1 MFIYLHPI
9 SSGNKMNYLLLL
21 LTALL
26 AFAYGMLFAFWLI
39 FARTASRL
47 ASLLTRVT
55 GKDVTLEEVYQT
67 LKNIIDKAYEE
78 MRREENENSKNNK

>member
-1 MFIYLHPI
+1 MFIYTPHI
-9 SSGNKMNYLLLL
+9 SVSKMNYLLLF

-47 ASLLTRVT
+47 ASLLSSVT
-55 GKDVTLEEVYQT
+55 GKEVTLEEVYQT

-78 MRREENENSKNNK
+78 MKREENENTKNNK

>member
-1 MFIYLHPI
+1 
-9 SSGNKMNYLLLL
+9 MNYLLLL

-47 ASLLTRVT
+47 SILLSRVT
-55 GKDVTLEEVYQT
+55 GKNVSLEELYQT

-78 MRREENENSKNNK
+78 MKREENENTKNNK